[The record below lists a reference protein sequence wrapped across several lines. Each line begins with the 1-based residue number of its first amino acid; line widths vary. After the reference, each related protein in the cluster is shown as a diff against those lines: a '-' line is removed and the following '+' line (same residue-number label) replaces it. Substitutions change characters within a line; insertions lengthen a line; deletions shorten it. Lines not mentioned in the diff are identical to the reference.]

1 MANLE
6 RIAYMN
12 HRIKTHGFVTQQE
25 VAESGLTISKKSTKN
40 SADKQKNVTKVIFV

>member
-1 MANLE
+1 MTELKKLRTE
-6 RIAYMN
+6 KRM
-12 HRIKTHGFVTQQE
+12 TQQE